1 MSSRGTNIIRS
12 YDRVG
17 WLVIFFHTLSLS
29 LSLSISSHLTRSTWR
44 AWAFVA
50 FHYVADA
57 IFLKSMPHNTHR
69 CQIKRFW
76 HRSRDV
82 RELAPLCTQ
91 THMYK
96 QINKTNYTSLS
107 LSQTSVFLLPRSSPS
122 PTQVFFIAWV
132 NLAPEQSRWS
142 RLGHQVSNGGASM
155 PNASQVN
162 LAHVLAYIAHF
173 CTPSVPKFLS

>member
-1 MSSRGTNIIRS
+1 M
-12 YDRVG
+12 
-17 WLVIFFHTLSLS
+17 
-29 LSLSISSHLTRSTWR
+29 
-44 AWAFVA
+44 
-50 FHYVADA
+50 ADA
-57 IFLKSMPHNTHR
+57 IFRKSMPHNTHR

-96 QINKTNYTSLS
+96 QINQTNYTSLS
-107 LSQTSVFLLPRSSPS
+107 LSQTSVFYCLSPLSLPRS
-122 PTQVFFIAWV
+122 VFSLRELIWHRRKV
-132 NLAPEQSRWS
+132 GDP

-162 LAHVLAYIAHF
+162 LARILAYIVEGRYSPLLYYLLF
-173 CTPSVPKFLS
+173 SIKF

>member
-17 WLVIFFHTLSLS
+17 WLVIFFHSLS
-29 LSLSISSHLTRSTWR
+29 LSLSYHLPRSTWR

-57 IFLKSMPHNTHR
+57 IFRKSMPHNTHR

-76 HRSRDV
+76 HHSRDV

-96 QINKTNYTSLS
+96 QIIKPTT
-107 LSQTSVFLLPRSSPS
+107 PASPS
-122 PTQVFFIAWV
+122 PKQVFFIASVLSLSHASVFSLRELIWHRSKV
-132 NLAPEQSRWS
+132 GDPDWGTRWAME
-142 RLGHQVSNGGASM
+142 GHRCQM
-155 PNASQVN
+155 HHKWIW
-162 LAHVLAYIAHF
+162 HVF
-173 CTPSVPKFLS
+173 WPT

>member
-1 MSSRGTNIIRS
+1 MHDRKRDLLWQKRIITEV
-12 YDRVG
+12 Y
-17 WLVIFFHTLSLS
+17 FFVV
-29 LSLSISSHLTRSTWR
+29 R

-76 HRSRDV
+76 HRSRCR
-82 RELAPLCTQ
+82 RELAPLCTH

-96 QINKTNYTSLS
+96 QINQTNYTILS
-107 LSQTSVFLLPRSSPS
+107 LSQTSVFYCLSPLPLPRKC
-122 PTQVFFIAWV
+122 FFIAWV

-142 RLGHQVSNGGASM
+142 RLGHLWAMEGHRFQM
-155 PNASQVN
+155 HHKWIW
-162 LAHVLAYIAHF
+162 HVF
-173 CTPSVPKFLS
+173 WPT

>member
-1 MSSRGTNIIRS
+1 MAS
-12 YDRVG
+12 D
-17 WLVIFFHTLSLS
+17 IFSLS
-29 LSLSISSHLTRSTWR
+29 LSLSSHLPRSTWR

-50 FHYVADA
+50 FHYVADG

-96 QINKTNYTSLS
+96 QINQTNYTSLS
-107 LSQTSVFLLPRSSPS
+107 LSQTSVFYCLSPLSPPCSVFSLRELIWHRSKVGDPDWG
-122 PTQVFFIAWV
+122 TRWAMEGHRCQMHHKWIWHVFWPI
-132 NLAPEQSRWS
+132 
-142 RLGHQVSNGGASM
+142 
-155 PNASQVN
+155 
-162 LAHVLAYIAHF
+162 
-173 CTPSVPKFLS
+173 

>member
-1 MSSRGTNIIRS
+1 
-12 YDRVG
+12 
-17 WLVIFFHTLSLS
+17 
-29 LSLSISSHLTRSTWR
+29 
-44 AWAFVA
+44 
-50 FHYVADA
+50 
-57 IFLKSMPHNTHR
+57 MPHNTHR

-82 RELAPLCTQ
+82 RELALLCTQ

-96 QINKTNYTSLS
+96 QINQTNYTSLS
-107 LSQTSVFLLPRSSPS
+107 LSQTSAFLLPQSSIS
-122 PTQVFFIAWV
+122 PTRCFLIAWV

-162 LAHVLAYIAHF
+162 LACVLAYIVEGRYSPLLYYLLF
-173 CTPSVPKFLS
+173 SIKFWPYIYVRKCQCMSLKITPFEIMFKYKSNDIVLSDMH

>member
-17 WLVIFFHTLSLS
+17 WLVIFFHSHSLS
-29 LSLSISSHLTRSTWR
+29 LFVSSHLTRSTWR

-57 IFLKSMPHNTHR
+57 IFRKSMPHNTHR

-96 QINKTNYTSLS
+96 QINQTNYTSLS
-107 LSQTSVFLLPRSSPS
+107 LSQTSVFYCLSPLSLPRKC
-122 PTQVFFIAWV
+122 FFIAWV

-155 PNASQVN
+155 LNASQVN